1 MADLTQ
7 TFEADLSGMSA
18 DQVLDH
24 LTNLRTIKAALEAA
38 DAKTLDRLDEL
49 AEAGKID
56 RGGFSHNDWG
66 VSWSAG
72 KAAYVYPANV
82 QKLEKELKAA
92 KNAAKAA
99 GTATK
104 TTGNSF
110 WTIKPPKS

>member
-7 TFEADLSGMSA
+7 PFEADLSGMTA

-24 LTNLRTIKAALEAA
+24 LIQLRTIKHDIEAA
-38 DAKTLDRLDEL
+38 DDKALDRLDEL
-49 AEAGKID
+49 AEAGEID

-82 QKLEKELKAA
+82 QELEEELKEARD
-92 KNAAKAA
+92 AAKAA

-104 TTGNSF
+104 TTGNPF
-110 WTIKPPKS
+110 WTIKRPGS